1 MTEGFQ
7 DDGTQA
13 FHAGFTLFFQQS
25 EGSTNVFRQEIAIM
39 AKSNMQ
45 GKVCLVTGSSS
56 GIGKVTAR
64 ELAKMDA
71 TVVIVCRNRVKG
83 EAVQA
88 EIKEASGNAQVDLI
102 VADLSELSEVRRVA
116 SEFKQSYTQ
125 LHVLVN
131 NAGGIN
137 SEHKVTPDGL
147 EFTFA
152 TNYLAPFL
160 LTHLLLDVLKAS
172 APARIVNV
180 SSVAHTRGK
189 VDFADLQ
196 GTQRYSFT
204 KAYGQS
210 KLALIYFTY
219 ELADQLKGTGVTV
232 NALHPGAVASNFND
246 GMKGLAHVIGA
257 VIYSFVGIN
266 VERGAQTSLY
276 LATSPEVEGVSGKYF
291 SDRKEASSSRLS
303 YDVTVRQR
311 LWDVSQE
318 LIRQNELSRLL
329 PEK

>member
-1 MTEGFQ
+1 
-7 DDGTQA
+7 
-13 FHAGFTLFFQQS
+13 
-25 EGSTNVFRQEIAIM
+25 M

-64 ELAKMDA
+64 ELAKMGA
-71 TVVIVCRNRVKG
+71 TVVMVCRNRTKG
-83 EAVQA
+83 EAAQA
-88 EIKEASGNAQVDLI
+88 EIKAASGNAQVDLI
-102 VADLSELSEVRRVA
+102 VADLSKLSEVRRVA

-131 NAGGIN
+131 NAGGIH
-137 SEHKVTPDGL
+137 SEHKVTSDGL

-196 GTQRYSFT
+196 GTRRYSFT

-232 NALHPGAVASNFND
+232 NALHPGVVASNFND
-246 GMKGLAHVIGA
+246 GMKGLAYVIGA
-257 VIYSFVGIN
+257 VIYTFVGIT
-266 VERGAQTSLY
+266 VERGAQTTLY

-291 SDRKEASSSRLS
+291 SDCKEVSSSRLS

-311 LWDVSQE
+311 LWNVSQE
-318 LIRQNELSRLL
+318 LIRQNELSRCQRLRNL
-329 PEK
+329 AHPGFW